1 VTVGAPLAGG
11 AVEID
16 DGLAAGDPVIVAGQE
31 RVRDGA
37 RVAAVTGPVAT
48 TGRTTP

>member
-11 AVEID
+11 AVEIV
-16 DGLAAGDPVIVAGQE
+16 DGLAAGEPVIVAGQE

-37 RVAAVTGPVAT
+37 RVTAVNSPVAS
-48 TGRTTP
+48 TGRATP